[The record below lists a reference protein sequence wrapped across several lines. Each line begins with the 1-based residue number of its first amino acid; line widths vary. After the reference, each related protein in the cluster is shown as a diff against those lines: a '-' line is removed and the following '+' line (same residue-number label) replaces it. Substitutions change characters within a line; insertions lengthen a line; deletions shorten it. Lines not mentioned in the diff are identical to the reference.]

1 MSLPTPYYDDG
12 NGIVIYLGDCRTILP
27 HLEPVDLIVSD
38 PPFGINHASGHGA
51 SWENTV
57 IANDHSTDARDW
69 VIKHFEGLP
78 MLLFG
83 TWKAPRPS
91 NTRQVL
97 IFDKGP
103 AFGMGDLAFPWKN
116 SFEEIYVIGDGFCA
130 DRRDEGVIRGHFTAF
145 SEAQGRVHPNEK
157 PVSLLGYLMSR
168 HPAQTILDPFMGS
181 GTTLVAARDLGRR
194 AIGVEIERKY
204 CDIAIERLR
213 QRALPLSVEERPA
226 HAEQEGLYGTSAK

>member
-1 MSLPTPYYDDG
+1 MG
-12 NGIVIYLGDCRTILP
+12 GAVGDRQCLHAGLQPRGLTGEKRVRGLAEMI
-27 HLEPVDLIVSD
+27 
-38 PPFGINHASGHGA
+38 FGLVVARVPARACFLRIHRSG
-51 SWENTV
+51 
-57 IANDHSTDARDW
+57 
-69 VIKHFEGLP
+69 
-78 MLLFG
+78 LL
-83 TWKAPRPS
+83 
-91 NTRQVL
+91 V
-97 IFDKGP
+97 
-103 AFGMGDLAFPWKN
+103 
-116 SFEEIYVIGDGFCA
+116 GDGFCA